1 MLGPGWYLCK
11 IQWKLKEDWNDRAR
25 NLAACEFNIVNDGS
39 SCIGKKHN
47 ISYQWRNCTWYWRVS
62 RFSE

>member
-47 ISYQWRNCTWYWRVS
+47 ISY
-62 RFSE
+62 